1 MAIETL
7 PHMFESMIKTEG
19 PNAHLINEMFTNP
32 LNVNLLNYSK
42 NFLTSSKI
50 KITSFYSP

>member
-19 PNAHLINEMFTNP
+19 PNAHLIKEMFTNP
-32 LNVNLLNYSK
+32 LNVKIFKLFTLCSQ
-42 NFLTSSKI
+42 FLKLQ
-50 KITSFYSP
+50 